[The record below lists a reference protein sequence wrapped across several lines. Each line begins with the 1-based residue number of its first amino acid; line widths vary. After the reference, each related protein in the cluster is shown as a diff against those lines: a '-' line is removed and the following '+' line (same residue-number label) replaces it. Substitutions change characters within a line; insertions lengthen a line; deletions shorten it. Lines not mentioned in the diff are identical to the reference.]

1 MNYSRRELP
10 AAPSNGAHNVRSS
23 PSASSGRPHT
33 AGIPTDARPQYSTRH
48 TAQSASFDGPVSSF
62 SMPIPET
69 NNDYYSTHAGEDS
82 IYAAANTAVTRR
94 STRPPGAGAPYN
106 GAFEEDVQNGSP
118 MGTGDV
124 YQQQDRRP
132 KPPEQYRVVD
142 PPLRPYSPP
151 HLPSSSIYAQRQP
164 QHHTPS
170 EPQFQ
175 APATVLTPPEGS
187 YCRFTSFVCGQ
198 VVNM

>member
-1 MNYSRRELP
+1 
-10 AAPSNGAHNVRSS
+10 
-23 PSASSGRPHT
+23 
-33 AGIPTDARPQYSTRH
+33 
-48 TAQSASFDGPVSSF
+48 
-62 SMPIPET
+62 MPIPET
-69 NNDYYSTHAGEDS
+69 NDYYSTHAGEDS
-82 IYAAANTAVTRR
+82 IYAAANPAVTRQR

-106 GAFEEDVQNGSP
+106 GAFEDDVQNESP
-118 MGTGDV
+118 MGTGDL
-124 YQQQDRRP
+124 YQHQDRRP

-175 APATVLTPPEGS
+175 APPTVLTPPEGT
-187 YCRFTSFVCGQ
+187 YCKFIIFVCGQ
-198 VVNM
+198 VVHM